1 MTDFK
6 QIYANQA
13 AKYEQMVAR
22 EDYEGNILPALLGI
36 RPFTNQTI
44 VIELGAGTGRLTQ
57 LLAPHVSRITAMDIS
72 PHMLSVAREKLD
84 LAGFSHTKATKERK
98 PARSVSL
105 AAADNR
111 QLPIASQTADVALVG
126 WSLGHFVGWY
136 PTDWRDQIGQALTE
150 MQRVLRPGGTSILL
164 ETLGTGRET
173 PQPPH
178 EGLAAYYKWLE
189 NEHGFSA
196 AWIRTDYRFASV
208 DEADALTRFFFGDEL
223 AGRIHREKLTIL
235 PECTGIW
242 WRHSEP
248 G

>member
-1 MTDFK
+1 MTDYK

-36 RPFTNQTI
+36 RPFTLQTT
-44 VIELGAGTGRLTQ
+44 VIELGAGTGRLTR
-57 LLAPHVSRITAMDIS
+57 LLAPHVRCITALDIS
-72 PHMLSVAREKLD
+72 PHMLGVARERERLD
-84 LAGFSHTKATKERK
+84 LAGIST
-98 PARSVSL
+98 RSVTL

-111 QLPIASQTADVALVG
+111 HLPIASQTADVAIVG

-136 PTDWRDQIGQALTE
+136 AADWRDQIGQALTE
-150 MQRVLRPGGTSILL
+150 MQRVLRPGGTIIIL

-178 EGLAAYYKWLE
+178 EGLAAYYDWLE
-189 NEHGFSA
+189 NENGFSHT
-196 AWIRTDYRFASV
+196 WIRTDYRFASV
-208 DEADALTRFFFGDEL
+208 DEANALTRFFFGDEM
-223 AGRIHREKLTIL
+223 ADRIRRDNLTIL

-242 WRHSEP
+242 WRTI
-248 G
+248 

>member
-6 QIYANQA
+6 QIYATQA
-13 AKYEQMVAR
+13 ARYEQMVTR
-22 EDYEGNILPALLGI
+22 EDYEGHILPALEGI

-44 VIELGAGTGRLTQ
+44 IELGAGTGRLTR
-57 LLAPHVSRITAMDIS
+57 LLAPYVHRITALDIS
-72 PHMLSVAREKLD
+72 LHMLGVARENLD
-84 LAGFSHTKATKERK
+84 PLGFRATQGRLPKG
-98 PARSVSL
+98 SVGL

-111 QLPIASQTADVALVG
+111 HLPLASQTADVAIVG

-136 PTDWRDQIGQALTE
+136 AADWKDQIGQVLAE
-150 MQRVLRPGGTSILL
+150 MGRVLRPGGTIIIL

-178 EGLAAYYKWLE
+178 EGLAAYYDWLE
-189 NEHGFSA
+189 HENGFSA
-196 AWIRTDYRFASV
+196 TWIRTDYRFVSV

-223 AGRIHREKLTIL
+223 ADRIRRDNLTIL

-242 WRHSEP
+242 WRTI
-248 G
+248 